1 MIGKQER
8 QAVLRDED
16 AALLQRVLAG
26 GEELRRVQHGRGAD
40 RLGGI
45 DDDGVEALVRL
56 GDELAPVGDDDDG
69 ALVIE
74 GVAGDLGIVFQRGVD
89 HLAVDLAQHR
99 LLDGGM
105 LQDLAQD
112 AAVAA
117 ADDQHALGLV
127 ERHQR
132 HVRHH
137 LVVDELVR
145 AS

>member
-1 MIGKQER
+1 MPSSFS
-8 QAVLRDED
+8 
-16 AALLQRVLAG
+16 ALLAV
-26 GEELRRVQHGRGAD
+26 GEELRRVQHGRRPD
-40 RLGGI
+40 RLGEV

-56 GDELAPVGDDDDG
+56 GDELAAVGDDDDG

-74 GVAGDLGIVFQRGVD
+74 GVAGDLGIVFQRRVD

-99 LLDGGM
+99 LLDGRM
-105 LQDLAQD
+105 LQHLAHD

-127 ERHQR
+127 QRHQR

-137 LVVDELVR
+137 LVIDELVR